1 MISKC
6 ERCGNLS
13 ISEGHV
19 VPFCSNSECGNK
31 GLHVA
36 DGFLSFYM
44 TDGAIVRWDSEKNG
58 KFTFDV
64 GCRKIWTGMI
74 KQAWADV
81 ESGLTR
87 WIDLGFDRYVRSVVP
102 EEVGGLEWYTN
113 THNHMKLD
121 NEDVAKRFSEFGLWG
136 LPHSGPTTCP
146 SSDMIGIYCVKSK
159 LSNIRTDWETV

>member
-6 ERCGNLS
+6 ERCSNLS

-19 VPFCSNSECGNK
+19 VQLCSNLECGID
-31 GLHVA
+31 GMQMV
-36 DGFLSFYM
+36 DGFLSFFTTDGAA

-113 THNHMKLD
+113 MHNHTKLD
-121 NEDVAKRFSEFGLWG
+121 DEDVAKRFSEFGLWG
-136 LPHSGPTTCP
+136 LPHSGPRSCP

-159 LSNIRTDWETV
+159 LSNIRN

>member
-6 ERCGNLS
+6 ERCGDLQ

-19 VPFCSNSECGNK
+19 VKSCVNPDCSAEERFI
-31 GLHVA
+31 VP

-44 TDGAIVRWDSEKNG
+44 TEGAIVRWDSEKNG
-58 KFTFDV
+58 KFTFDL
-64 GCRKIWTGMI
+64 GCRKIWTDMI
-74 KQAWADV
+74 AQAWADV

-113 THNHMKLD
+113 THNHTKLD
-121 NEDVAKRFSEFGLWG
+121 DEDVAKRFSEFGLWG
-136 LPHSGPTTCP
+136 LPHSGPRSCP
-146 SSDMIGIYCVKSK
+146 SSDMIGIYCVKSN
-159 LSNIRTDWETV
+159 LPNIHN